1 MLKTICLTPTL
12 HKKKVLSMTLTL
24 NKEKITKLYS
34 HVVEKMTKKKKK
46 SFLALL
52 TNIFQISE
60 QKLM

>member
-12 HKKKVLSMTLTL
+12 HKKKVLSMTLSL
-24 NKEKITKLYS
+24 NKEKIRKLYS
-34 HVVEKMTKKKKK
+34 HVMKKMTKKKKK

>member
-1 MLKTICLTPTL
+1 
-12 HKKKVLSMTLTL
+12 MTLSL
-24 NKEKITKLYS
+24 NKEKIRKLYS
-34 HVVEKMTKKKKK
+34 HVVKKMTKKKK